1 MRNKVKENSNKIISK
16 FTQKDIILFI
26 IVGLCVNYVRQRL
39 SSQGNLKK
47 FDKSFQKDNSIL

>member
-1 MRNKVKENSNKIISK
+1 MRNKVEENSNKIISK
-16 FTQKDIILFI
+16 FTQKDIIIFI

-47 FDKSFQKDNSIL
+47 FDKSFQKDNSML

>member
-1 MRNKVKENSNKIISK
+1 MRNKVEENSNKIISK
-16 FTQKDIILFI
+16 FTQKDIIIFI